1 MDLFITIRMRLRAI
15 IILTFLSL
23 PLYGQQEPYFAF
35 TQFNLSLINPAYAGV
50 QGKDVFTLATRS
62 QWSSVE
68 GAPESYAFTYNT
80 ERNNNV
86 GVGLSFISDK
96 TFIEQQTFAYV
107 DFSYKLQF
115 SEKSRLF
122 LGLKGGGNFYSADLS
137 SLENFNNLNDP
148 TKVPM
153 SRLKPNLGIG
163 AYLTLG
169 DNWIAVSAPRLIEVS
184 RTDQEDVFAKDR
196 VHFYAAAGTSF
207 TLNTTFSIKPSVAV
221 RQVKGLALVT
231 EVMALFS
238 YNNQFSGG
246 IQIRDN
252 SSMGVLAMLPITDS
266 IGIGYA
272 YESFRDNDLSKLNLT
287 SHEFFIRVRLG
298 KVKDD
303 SQVPEEAAKE
313 TLPSDAEKN

>member
-15 IILTFLSL
+15 ILLNLLSL

-35 TQFNLSLINPAYAGV
+35 TQFNFSIINPAFAGT

-68 GAPESYAFTYNT
+68 GAPESYAFTYST
-80 ERNNNV
+80 ERDNNV

-96 TFIEQQTFAYV
+96 TFIEQQTFAYI

-115 SEKSRLF
+115 SKKSRLF

-148 TKVPM
+148 TKVAM
-153 SRLKPNLGIG
+153 SRLKPNLGVG
-163 AYLTLG
+163 VYLELSN
-169 DNWIAVSAPRLIEVS
+169 NWIAFSAPRLIEVS
-184 RTDQEDVFAKDR
+184 RADQEDVFAKDR
-196 VHFYAAAGTSF
+196 VHLYAAAGTSF
-207 TLNTTFSIKPSVAV
+207 TLNTDFSIKPSVAV
-221 RQVKGLALVT
+221 RKVKGLALVT
-231 EVMALFS
+231 EVTALFS

-246 IQIRDN
+246 VQIRDN
-252 SSMGVLAMLPITDS
+252 SSMGVLAMLPITDK
-266 IGIGYA
+266 IGLGYA
-272 YESFRDNDLSKLNLT
+272 YESYLDNDLSGLNLT
-287 SHEFFIRVRLG
+287 SHEFFIRIQLG

-303 SQVPEEAAKE
+303 SQVSEQP
-313 TLPSDAEKN
+313 AEQDLSSSNEQN